1 MQHYIDAKAAGETVR
16 QMGVDHCARRNRCL
30 SGRLLC
36 YLFTQSLTEQAPMRQ
51 SILWGHICFIIGPI
65 CYHWL
70 QVRVLSPHLLDPKGR
85 EQYVA
90 GHAGKGTKWR
100 DIEGT
105 HLHLP
110 MTARP
115 ARRLCGLHAML
126 AIQEADIKGWFS
138 ETHEAPKMSEASWQ
152 SPTFDHLLMD
162 RYLSDAKA
170 ANMHMSAP
178 EGHCSQAK
186 FT

>member
-1 MQHYIDAKAAGETVR
+1 M
-16 QMGVDHCARRNRCL
+16 
-30 SGRLLC
+30 
-36 YLFTQSLTEQAPMRQ
+36 
-51 SILWGHICFIIGPI
+51 

-70 QVRVLSPHLLDPKGR
+70 QVHVLSPHLLDPKGR

-100 DIEGT
+100 DIHGT
-105 HLHLP
+105 LLHLP

-126 AIQEADIKGWFS
+126 ATQEADTKGWFS

-162 RYLSDAKA
+162 KYLSDAKV
-170 ANMHMSAP
+170 ANMHMSDP
-178 EGHCSQAK
+178 ESRC
-186 FT
+186 